1 MFMSNVLIRDV
12 ASEDLEQIKEAAAE
26 RGTTLQAYLLE
37 TVHAQAAFL
46 RRRDAL
52 ARTVRHL
59 HGRAQVSD
67 TAREG
72 VLDAIEAAHDERAA
86 ELSKQHL
93 DDR

>member
-1 MFMSNVLIRDV
+1 MSNVLIRDV

-52 ARTVRHL
+52 ARTA
-59 HGRAQVSD
+59 GRLQGQAQVSD
-67 TAREG
+67 AARQG
-72 VLDAIEAAHDERAA
+72 VLDAIGAAHDERAA
-86 ELSKQHL
+86 ELSEQPP
-93 DDR
+93 R